1 MDVSVKRLR
10 SHTNGGNEGEVTAT
24 LYKLQNDTDKQKNY
38 INRKEK
44 AASIG
49 G

>member
-10 SHTNGGNEGEVTAT
+10 SHTNGGCEGEVTAT